1 MVATG
6 SYVGEGFDLDRLD
19 TLLLAGPVAFEGTL
33 AQWVGRLHRVRE
45 GKSEVIVMDYADL
58 AIPMLDRE
66 WHKRVKAYGKLG
78 YQMAVEGDL
87 GVVGLEGRSEPVG
100 HLFTGK
106 EISDA
111 LLTDLADSS
120 SRVTMA
126 SSWAR
131 FARVRAMREVLGA
144 AIGRGVAVKVV
155 LREPRKTSLEWQ
167 QVLAALRDAG
177 CAVQLAN
184 GGEPLDV
191 VVIDGS
197 LVWCGDTAPLAYPR
211 RDDCTLRFVSR
222 EVAAELVEA
231 LKAQG

>member
-45 GKSEVIVMDYADL
+45 GKSEGVVMDYADL
-58 AIPMLDRE
+58 AIPMLDSE
-66 WHKRVKAYGKLG
+66 WRKRVKAYGKLG

-87 GVVGLEGRSEPVG
+87 GLVGLEGRSEPVG

-106 EISDA
+106 ESAEA
-111 LLTDLADSS
+111 LLADLADSS

-131 FARVRAMREVLGA
+131 FTRARAMCEVHGA
-144 AIGRGVAVKVV
+144 AIGRGVAVEVV
-155 LREPRKTSLEWQ
+155 LREPRKPSAEWR
-167 QVLAALRDAG
+167 QVLATLRDTG
-177 CAVQLAN
+177 CAVRLAN

-191 VVIDGS
+191 VVIDAPS
-197 LVWCGDTAPLAYPR
+197 CGVGTPPLSR
-211 RDDCTLRFVSR
+211 TRDGTTVPCAS
-222 EVAAELVEA
+222 
-231 LKAQG
+231 